1 MLKLTLKKVKIG
13 WQIMTTNNLTIKDLN
28 GKEITIKA
36 GSGVNLFKD
45 PANDVYQVLNAD
57 HEYSVGHGTFNY
69 VNEHYWSK

>member
-45 PANDVYQVLNAD
+45 SANDIYQVLNAGRT
-57 HEYSVGHGTFNY
+57 YSIDNQTFNY
-69 VNEHYWSK
+69 VNNHYWSK